1 MSPQVGCL
9 GGADLGIEGG
19 EGGEVAVS
27 PREAEQLY
35 RHLLSRTND
44 LRVFFCLEFKGL
56 RDQICTTQGPKVNC
70 MKAS

>member
-35 RHLLSRTND
+35 RHLLSSTND
-44 LRVFFCLEFKGL
+44 LRFFFASNL
-56 RDQICTTQGPKVNC
+56 RGYVTKFAPH
-70 MKAS
+70 KALKSIA